1 MHVRKDLSST
11 RAASSPRF
19 SGQEVSLTTAAIARM
34 NLFLHDI
41 EDFRIRR
48 GDTLRD
54 PRFKTPSGELE
65 RFDMVIANPPFSLNP
80 WGRDGWANDAYGRS
94 RYGVPPATKGD
105 FAFVEHMVASME
117 SDTGRVA
124 VVMPQGVL
132 FRSGAE
138 KEIRQR
144 MLEAG
149 LFDAV
154 IGLPPNL
161 FYNTSLPACVLIL
174 RAKPLRGR
182 ENRVLFV
189 GASKRFVKRGAR
201 NEMEPADVEAIARAL
216 TTGSDAEGETG
227 LVLSLV
233 PLDEIET
240 NDWDMNIGRYVRGES
255 AEEVSI
261 DDALAAYLQ
270 AREAARQA
278 EETLDERLRQAGF
291 LA

>member
-1 MHVRKDLSST
+1 M
-11 RAASSPRF
+11 
-19 SGQEVSLTTAAIARM
+19 
-34 NLFLHDI
+34 
-41 EDFRIRR
+41 
-48 GDTLRD
+48 
-54 PRFKTPSGELE
+54 
-65 RFDMVIANPPFSLNP
+65 
-80 WGRDGWANDAYGRS
+80 
-94 RYGVPPATKGD
+94 PPATKGD

-161 FYNTSLPACVLIL
+161 FYNTRLPACVLIL

-189 GASKRFVKRGAR
+189 GRIEAVREARRPQRDGAR
-201 NEMEPADVEAIARAL
+201 GR
-216 TTGSDAEGETG
+216 GSD
-227 LVLSLV
+227 
-233 PLDEIET
+233 
-240 NDWDMNIGRYVRGES
+240 R
-255 AEEVSI
+255 
-261 DDALAAYLQ
+261 
-270 AREAARQA
+270 ARR
-278 EETLDERLRQAGF
+278 
-291 LA
+291 